1 MPLTPAEK
9 AARRAQAALEEGRR
23 LHARNRQNDNKA
35 QFEGMRAAFQVEK
48 AKQVV
53 HAASAAEQRQ
63 QETTSAA
70 SADKPAAEQLRPE
83 LSDDGEDP
91 AYVAEQRQQATTTA
105 TSAAKPASMRRS
117 RNVPPNEKKEASCDA
132 EVQEGGG

>member
-9 AARRAQAALEEGRR
+9 ASRRALAALEEGRR

-35 QFEGMRAAFQVEK
+35 QFEGMCAAFQVEK

-53 HAASAAEQRQ
+53 HAACAAEQRQ
-63 QETTSAA
+63 QETTIAA
-70 SADKPAAEQLRPE
+70 SAEKPAAEQLRPA

-91 AYVAEQRQQATTTA
+91 AYAAEQRH
-105 TSAAKPASMRRS
+105 
-117 RNVPPNEKKEASCDA
+117 RNSLAP
-132 EVQEGGG
+132 